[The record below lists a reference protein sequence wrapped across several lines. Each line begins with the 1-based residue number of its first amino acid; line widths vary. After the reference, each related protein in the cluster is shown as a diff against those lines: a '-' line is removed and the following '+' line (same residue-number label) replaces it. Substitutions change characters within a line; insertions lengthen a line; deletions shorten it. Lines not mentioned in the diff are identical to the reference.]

1 MSAIRLAA
9 LSIVVTLFYCPQQ
22 TSRAGDGLPPVPGY
36 VVVPAQKVEPLT
48 AQKFEIPPAQ
58 KYEVLPVQKQL
69 AVQKHVV
76 QKHVTPL
83 PMKGGCCEPKII
95 YRHHRC
101 CKRRDCCSC
110 ESCCQ
115 VILPVADPDCCEKLH
130 YISVPAPPS
139 CQGVPWE
146 KDRPGLFCRGVSIF
160 KWPGGYMVKVVF
172 LKKGDIIVHTFGVP
186 VPPPVVPVAF
196 PSQPYPAQP
205 YPVAPSVYSPAP
217 TPALP
222 PEETGP
228 ELVPPGGYAF

>member
-1 MSAIRLAA
+1 MSALRLMASSLA
-9 LSIVVTLFYCPQQ
+9 VTLLFCAENDLF
-22 TSRAGDGLPPVPGY
+22 AGDGLPPVPGY
-36 VVVPAQKVEPLT
+36 FIEPVQKVAPFT
-48 AQKFEIPPAQ
+48 AQKYAPLPAQ
-58 KYEVLPVQKQL
+58 KYEVLPLQQH
-69 AVQKHVV
+69 AI

-83 PMKGGCCEPKII
+83 PVKGGCCEPKII

-110 ESCCQ
+110 ESPCQ
-115 VILPVADPDCCEKLH
+115 VILPVADPDCCQSIH
-130 YISVPAPPS
+130 YIPVPAPPC

-146 KDRPGLFCRGVSIF
+146 KARGGLFCRGVSIF

-172 LKKGDIIVHTFGVP
+172 LKKGDVIVHTFGVP
-186 VPPPVVPVAF
+186 VRTPVVPVAF
-196 PSQPYPAQP
+196 PIQPYPVQP